1 VKPGDIVSVLYETK
15 RYYIVLEKLPREN
28 VPFGEQTYR
37 LLGLKDGV
45 ERSVRYSEVR
55 IISEAESR

>member
-1 VKPGDIVSVLYETK
+1 MRPGDIVSVLYETK
-15 RYYIVLEKLPREN
+15 RYYIVLEKLPREET
-28 VPFGEQTYR
+28 PFGEQMYM

-45 ERSVRYSEVR
+45 QRSVRYSEVR

>member
-1 VKPGDIVSVLYETK
+1 MKPGDIVSVLYETK
-15 RYYIVLEKLPREN
+15 RYYIILEKLPREG
-28 VPFGEQTYR
+28 VPFGEQMYR

-55 IISEAESR
+55 VISRA

>member
-1 VKPGDIVSVLYETK
+1 MKPGDIVYVLYETK
-15 RYYIVLEKLPREN
+15 RYYIVLETLPREN
-28 VPFGEQTYR
+28 IPFGEQIYR

-55 IISEAESR
+55 IISHA

>member
-1 VKPGDIVSVLYETK
+1 MKPGDIVYVLYETK

-28 VPFGEQTYR
+28 IPFGEQIYR
-37 LLGLKDGV
+37 LLGLKDGA

-55 IISEAESR
+55 IISHA

>member
-1 VKPGDIVSVLYETK
+1 MKPGDVVSVLYETK
-15 RYYIVLEKLPREN
+15 RYYIVLEKLPREDI
-28 VPFGEQTYR
+28 PFGEQMYR

-55 IISEAESR
+55 VISHA

>member
-1 VKPGDIVSVLYETK
+1 MKPGDIVSVLYETK

-28 VPFGEQTYR
+28 VPFGEQMYR

>member
-1 VKPGDIVSVLYETK
+1 MKPGDIVYVLYETK
-15 RYYIVLEKLPREN
+15 RYYIVLEKLPRDN
-28 VPFGEQTYR
+28 IPFGEQIYR

-55 IISEAESR
+55 IISHA

>member
-1 VKPGDIVSVLYETK
+1 MKPGDIVSVLYETK
-15 RYYIVLEKLPREN
+15 RYYIVLEKLPREDI
-28 VPFGEQTYR
+28 PFGEQMYR

-55 IISEAESR
+55 VISHA

>member
-1 VKPGDIVSVLYETK
+1 MKPGDIVSVLYETK
-15 RYYIVLEKLPREN
+15 RYYIVLEKLPREDI
-28 VPFGEQTYR
+28 PFGEQMYR

-55 IISEAESR
+55 VISKAESR